1 MIITKQMIES
11 LESCAES
18 APDIEAFIAA
28 HGDNREFNFVVDTL
42 IAEGMRKWALWL
54 RSKKLDFMKMSDD
67 FCYGSYQVTNPLT
80 QEVTLCETIEQAQ
93 AARHALKQYFIIA
106 EASRFAANQ
115 EIEHENGD
123 VTWLPVD
130 LDTCED
136 EDKYQVFNQATGAYE
151 LCKTLAAAKAK
162 FAEIKEQCAE
172 QNVPQIQQQVTS
184 GDGESLWTVAP
195 R

>member
-11 LESCAES
+11 LDSCAES
-18 APDIEAFIAA
+18 APDIESFIAA

-42 IAEGMRKWALWL
+42 TSEGFRKWALWL
-54 RSKKLDFMKMSDD
+54 RSKRIDFMRMADD
-67 FCYGSYQVTNPLT
+67 FCYGGYRVTNPLT
-80 QEVTLCETIEQAQ
+80 QETTQCETIEQAQ

-106 EASRFAANQ
+106 EASRFAANE

-130 LDTCED
+130 LDACEY
-136 EDKYQVFNQATGAYE
+136 EDKYQVFNQATGTYE
-151 LCKTLAAAKAK
+151 LCDTLAAAKAK

-172 QNVPQIQQQVTS
+172 HNVQQIQQQISS
-184 GDGESLWTVAP
+184 GGESAWITVKE
-195 R
+195 